1 MSDVRHDGYAVVAD
15 VLDRDAVDELRAAL
29 AAVPSHG
36 DVRRRRSVYGMR
48 HVLEH
53 CPAARA
59 AACSPSVRALVDP
72 VLGPAAFAVRAT
84 LFDKPA
90 GANWSL
96 FWHQDNAIEVA
107 ERIDAPGFGAW
118 SNKSGVWQT
127 QPPVAAL
134 ERMLAVRIALDDNT
148 AHNGPLRVLPGSH
161 SSGWITDTAPWKSRV
176 REVVC
181 TVASGDA
188 VLMRP
193 LLLHASAHSTTQA
206 PRRVVHFDFAAHD
219 LPSGLRWA
227 RRVCP

>member
-1 MSDVRHDGYAVVAD
+1 MQRDGYAIVAN
-15 VLDRDAVDELRAAL
+15 VIDREAVDELRSAL
-29 AAVPSHG
+29 TAVPTHG
-36 DVRRRRSVYGMR
+36 DVRRRRAVYGVR

-53 CPAARA
+53 CPAARTI
-59 AACSPSVRALVDP
+59 ACSRSVRALVEP
-72 VLGPAAFAVRAT
+72 VLGRDAFAVRAT

-107 ERIDAPGFGAW
+107 ERIDAPGFVAW

-127 QPPVAAL
+127 QPPVAVL

-161 SSGWITDTAPWKSRV
+161 TSGWITDTAPWKSRV

-181 TVASGDA
+181 TVASGGA

-193 LLLHASAHSTTQA
+193 LLLHASAHSSSQA
-206 PRRVVHFDFAAHD
+206 PRRVVHLEFAAHD
-219 LPSGLRWA
+219 LPSGLSWA
-227 RRVCP
+227 RQVRP